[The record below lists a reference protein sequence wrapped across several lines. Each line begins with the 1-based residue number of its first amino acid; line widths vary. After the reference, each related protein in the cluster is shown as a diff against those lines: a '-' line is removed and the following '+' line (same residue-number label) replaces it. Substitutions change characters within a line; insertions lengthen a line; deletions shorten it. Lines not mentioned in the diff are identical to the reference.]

1 LSDLPPWAQALAL
14 LGLLLAS
21 AFFSMSETSLMAV
34 NRYRMRHL
42 AEKGRR
48 SARQVLKLL
57 SQTNQLLATILI
69 GNNIVNTALTA
80 LITAFAIQAFGNN
93 DEVLAVATGVA
104 AALLIVFAE
113 IIPKVIAA
121 NRPETIAMGASFGL
135 SPVVWVARPL
145 VAVVN
150 RLVSLLLSLLRLKSQ
165 DDKSSGLTTEE
176 LRSAVVES
184 SGFIPSQHRKIL
196 LNLFDL
202 EDLRVDDVMVPR
214 GRIEALD
221 LEDDESSLLDQ
232 ISTCFHNKLPVYRG
246 ELNQIVG
253 ILHVR
258 KALALLTKEGGFQK
272 AMIEQ
277 AVQPAYFVPSGT
289 QLYTQMQFFQ
299 GNRQRLAI
307 VVDEYGE
314 VEGLVTLQDIV
325 EELVGEFST
334 QGPRVRRALHWED
347 DGTALVDGMSSL
359 RELNRGLGL
368 SLPLDSAKTLNG
380 LILEVLQDI
389 PEANVSLKIGNVPL
403 EILQVQGRV
412 IRRVKIL
419 RPLGEP
425 SHESTDDETASA
437 PPGDEKAERA
447 GS

>member
-1 LSDLPPWAQALAL
+1 MSDLPLWAQALAL
-14 LGLLLAS
+14 LGLLFAS

-34 NRYRMRHL
+34 NRYRMRNL
-42 AEKGRR
+42 AGKGRR
-48 SARQVLKLL
+48 SARQVLRLL

-80 LITAFAIQAFGNN
+80 LITAFAIKAFGND
-93 DEVLAVATGVA
+93 DEVLAIATGVA
-104 AALLIVFAE
+104 AALLIIFAE
-113 IIPKVIAA
+113 IIPKVVAA

-135 SPVVWVARPL
+135 APVVFVARPL
-145 VAVVN
+145 VSVVN
-150 RLVSLLLSLLRLKSQ
+150 GLVCFLLNVFRLKSHT
-165 DDKSSGLTTEE
+165 DKASGLTTEE
-176 LRSAVVES
+176 LRSAVLES

-221 LEDDESSLLDQ
+221 LEDDESSLMDQ
-232 ISTCFHNKLPVYRG
+232 ISTCFNNKLPVYRG

-258 KALALLTKEGGFQK
+258 KALALVTKEGGFRK
-272 AMIEQ
+272 EMLEQ

-289 QLYTQMQFFQ
+289 HLFTQMQFFQ

-334 QGPRVRRALHWED
+334 QGPQVRRALHWDE
-347 DGTALVDGMSSL
+347 DGTAVVDGMSSL

-380 LILEVLQDI
+380 LILETLQDI
-389 PEANVSLKIGNVPL
+389 PEANVSLKVGNVPL

-419 RPLGEP
+419 RPLVDPSKEP
-425 SHESTDDETASA
+425 SEGDGMETQTVA
-437 PPGDEKAERA
+437 EKSEQV
-447 GS
+447 

>member
-1 LSDLPPWAQALAL
+1 
-14 LGLLLAS
+14 
-21 AFFSMSETSLMAV
+21 MI
-34 NRYRMRHL
+34 
-42 AEKGRR
+42 K
-48 SARQVLKLL
+48 
-57 SQTNQLLATILI
+57 
-69 GNNIVNTALTA
+69 
-80 LITAFAIQAFGNN
+80 AFGND
-93 DEVLAVATGVA
+93 DEVLAIATGVA
-104 AALLIVFAE
+104 AALLIIFAE
-113 IIPKVIAA
+113 IIPKVVAA

-135 SPVVWVARPL
+135 APVVFVARPL
-145 VAVVN
+145 VSVVN
-150 RLVSLLLSLLRLKSQ
+150 GLVGFLLNVFRLKSQ
-165 DDKSSGLTTEE
+165 TDKASGLTTEE
-176 LRSAVVES
+176 LRSAVLES

-221 LEDDESSLLDQ
+221 LEDDESSLMDQ
-232 ISTCFHNKLPVYRG
+232 ISTCFNNKLPVYRG

-258 KALALLTKEGGFQK
+258 KALALVTKEGGFRK
-272 AMIEQ
+272 EMLEQ

-289 QLYTQMQFFQ
+289 HLFTQMQFFQ

-334 QGPRVRRALHWED
+334 QGPQVRRALHWDE
-347 DGTALVDGMSSL
+347 DGTAVVDGMSSL

-380 LILEVLQDI
+380 LILETLQDI
-389 PEANVSLKIGNVPL
+389 PEANVSLKVGNVPL

-419 RPLGEP
+419 RPLVDPSKEP
-425 SHESTDDETASA
+425 SEGDGMETQTVA
-437 PPGDEKAERA
+437 EKSEQV
-447 GS
+447 

>member
-1 LSDLPPWAQALAL
+1 MSDLPIWAQALAL

-42 AEKGRR
+42 AGKGRR
-48 SARQVLKLL
+48 SAKQVLKLL
-57 SQTNQLLATILI
+57 SHTNQLLATILI
-69 GNNIVNTALTA
+69 GNNIVNAALTA

-93 DEVLAVATGVA
+93 DEVLAIATGIA

-113 IIPKVIAA
+113 IIPKVVAA

-135 SPVVWVARPL
+135 GPLVWITRPL

-150 RLVSLLLSLLRLKSQ
+150 RLVSFLLNLLRLKSQ
-165 DDKSSGLTTEE
+165 NDKGSGLTTEE
-176 LRSAVVES
+176 LRSAVLES

-221 LEDDESSLLDQ
+221 LEDDETSLIDQ

-246 ELNQIVG
+246 ELNQVIG

-258 KALALLTKEGGFQK
+258 KALALVAKEEGFRK
-272 AMIEQ
+272 EMIEQ

-299 GNRQRLAI
+299 GKRQRLAI

-334 QGPRVRRALHWED
+334 QGPRVRRTLQWED
-347 DGTALVDGMSSL
+347 DGTAVVDGMSSL

-380 LILEVLQDI
+380 LILEALQDI
-389 PEANVSLKIGNVPL
+389 PEANVSLKVGHVPL

-412 IRRVKIL
+412 IRRVKIQ
-419 RPLGEP
+419 RPLV
-425 SHESTDDETASA
+425 ESSKESADEEE
-437 PPGDEKAERA
+437 GDSQHAEKSEHA
-447 GS
+447 

>member
-1 LSDLPPWAQALAL
+1 MSDLPLWAQALAL
-14 LGLLLAS
+14 LGLLFAS

-42 AEKGRR
+42 AGKGRR
-48 SARQVLKLL
+48 SAKQVLKLL

-93 DEVLAVATGVA
+93 DEVLAIATGVA

-113 IIPKVIAA
+113 IIPKVVAA

-135 SPVVWVARPL
+135 APLVVVARPL

-150 RLVSLLLSLLRLKSQ
+150 GLVGFLLNVFRLKSQ
-165 DDKSSGLTTEE
+165 NDKASGLTTEE
-176 LRSAVVES
+176 LRSAVLES
-184 SGFIPSQHRKIL
+184 SGFIPGQHRKIL

-221 LEDDESSLLDQ
+221 LEDDESSLIDQ

-246 ELNQIVG
+246 ELNQVIG

-258 KALALLTKEGGFQK
+258 KALALVTKEGGFRK
-272 AMIEQ
+272 EMIEQ

-299 GNRQRLAI
+299 GNRQRLAL

-334 QGPRVRRALHWED
+334 QGPRVRRALHWDE
-347 DGTALVDGMSSL
+347 DGTAVVDGMSSL

-380 LILEVLQDI
+380 LILEALQDI
-389 PEANVSLKIGNVPL
+389 PEANVSLKVGNVPL

-419 RPLGEP
+419 RPLVDPNKEP
-425 SHESTDDETASA
+425 SEEEEIDG
-437 PPGDEKAERA
+437 PPAAERNDQA
-447 GS
+447 P

>member
-1 LSDLPPWAQALAL
+1 
-14 LGLLLAS
+14 
-21 AFFSMSETSLMAV
+21 MAV
-34 NRYRMRHL
+34 NRYRMRNL
-42 AEKGRR
+42 AGKGRR
-48 SARQVLKLL
+48 SARQVLRLL

-80 LITAFAIQAFGNN
+80 LITAFAIKAFGND
-93 DEVLAVATGVA
+93 DEVLAIATGVA
-104 AALLIVFAE
+104 AALLIIFAE
-113 IIPKVIAA
+113 IIPKVVAA

-135 SPVVWVARPL
+135 APVVFVARPL
-145 VAVVN
+145 VSVVN
-150 RLVSLLLSLLRLKSQ
+150 GLVGFLLNVFRLKSQ
-165 DDKSSGLTTEE
+165 TDKASGLTTEE
-176 LRSAVVES
+176 LRSAVLES

-221 LEDDESSLLDQ
+221 LEDDESSLMDQ
-232 ISTCFHNKLPVYRG
+232 ISTCFNNKLPVYRG

-258 KALALLTKEGGFQK
+258 K
-272 AMIEQ
+272 
-277 AVQPAYFVPSGT
+277 
-289 QLYTQMQFFQ
+289 TQMQFFQ

-334 QGPRVRRALHWED
+334 QGPQVRRALHWDE
-347 DGTALVDGMSSL
+347 DGTAVVDGMSSL

-380 LILEVLQDI
+380 LILETLQDI
-389 PEANVSLKIGNVPL
+389 PEANVSLKVGNVPL

-419 RPLGEP
+419 RPLVDPSKEP
-425 SHESTDDETASA
+425 SEGDGMETQTVA
-437 PPGDEKAERA
+437 EKSEQV
-447 GS
+447 